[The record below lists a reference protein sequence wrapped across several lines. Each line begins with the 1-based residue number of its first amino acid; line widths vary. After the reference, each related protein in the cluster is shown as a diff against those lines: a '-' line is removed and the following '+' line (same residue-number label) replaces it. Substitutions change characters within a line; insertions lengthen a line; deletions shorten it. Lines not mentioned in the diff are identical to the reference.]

1 MMMKDDSVQSG
12 SMGMTYTN
20 TTCHLF
26 LESLETLKV
35 VQVSQVGQ

>member
-12 SMGMTYTN
+12 AMGMTYTN

-26 LESLETLKV
+26 RESLPTFKV
-35 VQVSQVGQ
+35 IQVSQVGQ